1 MENQPSLLNTI
12 KKLLGISPED
22 ISFDVDILINVNAAM
37 LTLFELG
44 VIPETTTVYTDS
56 TFPDIFG
63 VRSDQAQIEH
73 YLFLK
78 TKLGFDPPTGTVLME
93 CYKNLIAESEW
104 RLREMQENHEFN
116 SKDFEMR
123 R

>member
-12 KKLLGISPED
+12 KKLLGINPED
-22 ISFDVDILINVNAAM
+22 ISFDVDVLINLNAAM
-37 LTLFELG
+37 ITLFELG
-44 VIPETTTVYTDS
+44 VISEMVTIYKDF
-56 TFPDIFG
+56 TFRGIFG
-63 VRSDQAQIEH
+63 DRPDQAQIEH

-116 SKDFEMR
+116 PKDFER
-123 R
+123 